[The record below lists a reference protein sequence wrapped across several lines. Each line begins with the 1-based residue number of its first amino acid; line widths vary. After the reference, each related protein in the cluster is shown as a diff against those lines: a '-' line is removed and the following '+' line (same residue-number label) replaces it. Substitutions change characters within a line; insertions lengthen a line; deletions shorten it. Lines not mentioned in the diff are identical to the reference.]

1 MNFSYKTFF
10 NKAYFPIFIA
20 RSFKLIFGL
29 FKPATKSYSQKGE
42 DILVDCYFKRS
53 SKGYYL
59 DIGCFHPI
67 WASNTHLFHKKGWNG
82 SVVDIDDYKLNL
94 FKRLRRGKVNTIHS
108 AVVDLPKGKGIAEV
122 YKFNQKIGWSLI
134 DTLDKEVAE
143 LNKGKGW
150 GEYSIEK
157 INTIDINTLLDS
169 LPHVNFL
176 SIDAEGMD
184 DKIVSKIDLSKHA
197 IELILF
203 EDNDIYGGRPSL
215 INKLKDNG
223 YFHLFTSGGSVCYA
237 LKSGLDQ

>member
-1 MNFSYKTFF
+1 M
-10 NKAYFPIFIA
+10 
-20 RSFKLIFGL
+20 
-29 FKPATKSYSQKGE
+29 KS
-42 DILVDCYFKRS
+42 L
-53 SKGYYL
+53 
-59 DIGCFHPI
+59 
-67 WASNTHLFHKKGWNG
+67 
-82 SVVDIDDYKLNL
+82 
-94 FKRLRRGKVNTIHS
+94 
-108 AVVDLPKGKGIAEV
+108 
-122 YKFNQKIGWSLI
+122 
-134 DTLDKEVAE
+134 